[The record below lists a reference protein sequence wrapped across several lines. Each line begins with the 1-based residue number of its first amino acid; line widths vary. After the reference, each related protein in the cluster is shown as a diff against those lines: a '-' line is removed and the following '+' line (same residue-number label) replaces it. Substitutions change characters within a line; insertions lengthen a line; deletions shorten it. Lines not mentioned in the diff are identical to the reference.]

1 MLSNRIVLK
10 SHQLFIFISFI
21 ITFSFYVSCSPPQR
35 RVTAGEGSLTKTLF
49 YQDKVNL
56 SKIADIIQVQMDELP
71 GSEIGITSD
80 GIMLIVDSET
90 GAFKSKLESQYL
102 GNIEAICTDKNGSFK
117 ILNYDSVSSV
127 VLIDKN
133 GKPLWFCKFPESKGI
148 EVYGMD
154 AGDIDQDG
162 RMDFF
167 VATYSGLYKL
177 NDEGKKMWQKD
188 GWVTDVKIFNTEKS
202 KVSQIVTLSYNDH
215 IQFRNNEGK
224 IMREIK
230 PAVAMLGMQFVQWPD
245 KWRIVT
251 SSGDIFFFFSICV
264 LDLDGEIF
272 LRDRIWY
279 SIYEL
284 RATTI
289 KFYEDQEPY
298 LAVLGR
304 LSAPFHRSI
313 LCIYS
318 PDKKVFYKEIIGK
331 TTGLLAKKSPS
342 SKCETLLVGD
352 GPGKVYEYKPRIKSG
367 KLSVN
372 EDKNTQTDQEN

>member
-1 MLSNRIVLK
+1 MSSRIVLK
-10 SHQLFIFISFI
+10 FQQLFIFISFI
-21 ITFSFYVSCSPPQR
+21 LSFFCYVSCSPPQR
-35 RVTAGEGSLTKTLF
+35 RVIVGENSLTKKMF
-49 YQDKVNL
+49 YQDEVNL
-56 SKIADIIQVQMDELP
+56 SKITDIIQVTLDELP
-71 GSEIGITSD
+71 GSEIGICSD
-80 GIMLIVDSET
+80 GVMIIVNSET
-90 GAFKSKLESQYL
+90 GAFRSKLESQYL
-102 GNIEAICTDKNGSFK
+102 GNIGAISTDKNGS
-117 ILNYDSVSSV
+117 IEMLNYDSLSSV

-154 AGDIDQDG
+154 AGDIDRDG

-167 VATYSGLYKL
+167 IAAYSGLYKL
-177 NDEGKKMWQKD
+177 NDEGTKIWQKD
-188 GWVTDVKIFNTEKS
+188 GWVTDVKIFNTGKS
-202 KVSQIVTLSYNDH
+202 NVSQIVTLSNNDR
-215 IQFRNNEGK
+215 IQFRNNEGEM
-224 IMREIK
+224 IREIK
-230 PAVAMLGMQFVQWPD
+230 PAVAMLGMEFVQWPD
-245 KWRIVT
+245 KFRIVT
-251 SSGDIFFFFSICV
+251 SSGDILFFFSICV

-272 LRDRIWY
+272 FKDRIYY

-304 LSAPFHRSI
+304 LSATFHRSI

-318 PDKKVFYKEIIGK
+318 PDGKVFYKEIIGK
-331 TTGLLAKKSPS
+331 TTGLLAKKSPQ

-352 GPGKVYEYKPRIKSG
+352 GPGKVYEYKPRLKSG